1 VLSNNKFCITQ
12 ESGNYGWPS
21 YKTYQVAVKAR
32 KNVVEVPAVGTGSCP
47 STSVAYETVDSGGCS
62 GTVGYVDELTGANF
76 GEEPYSKSSSEKEAV
91 VRANGGWAWPAG
103 KDPCGTLGY
112 YCTYYRKQC
121 PAYNYCRE
129 ENG

>member
-1 VLSNNKFCITQ
+1 
-12 ESGNYGWPS
+12 
-21 YKTYQVAVKAR
+21 
-32 KNVVEVPAVGTGSCP
+32 
-47 STSVAYETVDSGGCS
+47 
-62 GTVGYVDELTGANF
+62 LTGANF